1 MDNATGATTQELDA
15 QNNAAQQ
22 LEGQNQGNDGQ
33 NTPPAEPDGK
43 TGENSYND
51 LPEWAKRR
59 MGELAAEKN
68 AARERLAALEAAQA
82 QVQQQQVQQSQ
93 APAQNQGN
101 VEELAMV
108 YAQQIAEQRVQ
119 QQTFINAMNDIEQKA
134 KAEFG
139 QEYDRSISN
148 LNLAGVGG
156 NDFLQAI
163 ASVPNPEAVI
173 TFLGKSEN
181 VGDAIRIANLSP
193 LQMGIELTK
202 LSSKA
207 VKSFSKQVSR
217 TPPPMSEVGGGSSGT
232 GGTVEPDPSDHQA
245 WIAWRNKNKRR

>member
-1 MDNATGATTQELDA
+1 METTVEPTVTEGTNNQADATNAS
-15 QNNAAQQ
+15 QQ
-22 LEGQNQGNDGQ
+22 
-33 NTPPAEPDGK
+33 TPEIKSPEVKD
-43 TGENSYND
+43 NSYHD
-51 LPEWAKRR
+51 LPEWARKR
-59 MGELAAEKN
+59 MGELAAAKN
-68 AARERLAALEAAQA
+68 SAAEQLAALKAQM
-82 QVQQQQVQQSQ
+82 QNQPEPQQQYH
-93 APAQNQGN
+93 PQNTQN
-101 VEELAMV
+101 IEELAT
-108 YAQQIAEQRVQ
+108 QIANQRVQ
-119 QQTFINAMNDIEQKA
+119 EQTFLNRMNEIEKNA

-232 GGTVEPDPSDHQA
+232 SGTVEPDPSDHQA